1 MPLLRIIP
9 NKIENSL
16 FLLARDKTML
26 PIRHHNMKFWQLG
39 SISSRVIMIA
49 VGTSMLVIRPIG
61 DDNTNKEK
69 KTRDNKLSPQDP
81 SIQ

>member
-1 MPLLRIIP
+1 
-9 NKIENSL
+9 
-16 FLLARDKTML
+16 
-26 PIRHHNMKFWQLG
+26 MKFWQLG

-61 DDNTNKEK
+61 EESNKEK
-69 KTRDNKLSPQDP
+69 KARDNKLSPQDP

>member
-1 MPLLRIIP
+1 
-9 NKIENSL
+9 
-16 FLLARDKTML
+16 ML

-39 SISSRVIMIA
+39 SISSRLIMIA
-49 VGTSMLVIRPIG
+49 VGTSILVIRPIG
-61 DDNTNKEK
+61 EESNKEK